1 MKVLRRLLILVLVV
15 AAFAGGYG
23 YGRWYARPRAPEG
36 ADARERRVLYYVDP
50 MHPAYKS
57 DRPGTAPD
65 CGMTLQPVYASEA
78 APDHSGHTP
87 APEGGSDLP
96 MGAIQISP
104 QKQQLIGVRYGMPSL
119 DSSVKTIRAVGKVTA
134 DEQRI
139 ARVHTRVEGWIDK
152 VFVDFTGKIV
162 EQGQPL
168 LTLYSPDLLAS
179 QEEFLLALK
188 SQELMKSSPL
198 ERALGQSQSLLAA
211 SRRRLQLWDLSDE
224 QIEEL
229 ERTRKPVTNISLYS
243 PVSGYVMT
251 RNAFPKQRI
260 TPETEVYT
268 ITDLSKVWVMADV
281 FEAEASLIRINQ
293 LVTITSSY
301 GSRQAISGRVDYIQ
315 PQIDPITRTLK
326 VRIDAENPR
335 LTLKPDMFVEVNFR
349 IALPQRVTVPMDA
362 VLDAGLKKVVF
373 VDRGNGYLEPREVQT
388 GERLGDRVEIL
399 SGLKPDERIVT
410 SGTFLIDSESQ
421 MKSAA
426 AGMGSMPGMPG
437 MAAPKSQAASNSKV
451 STAPPAPGKA
461 TENMKDM
468 PGMVPAK

>member
-1 MKVLRRLLILVLVV
+1 MKVLRRLLILALVV

-23 YGRWYARPRAPEG
+23 YGRWYAKPKAPEG
-36 ADARERRVLYYVDP
+36 AAAKERRVLYYVDP

-57 DRPGTAPD
+57 VKPGTAPD
-65 CGMTLQPVYASEA
+65 CGMTLQPVYADDAE
-78 APDHSGHTP
+78 HSGHVP
-87 APEGGSDLP
+87 APEAGTDLP

-119 DSSVKTIRAVGKVTA
+119 DSSIKTIRAVGKVTP

-152 VFVDFTGKIV
+152 VFVDFTGKVV

-188 SQELMKSSPL
+188 SQEIMKTSPL
-198 ERALGQSQSLLAA
+198 QSALGQSQSLLAA
-211 SRRRLQLWDLSDE
+211 SRRRLQLWELSDE
-224 QIEEL
+224 QIEEIA
-229 ERTRKPVTNISLYS
+229 RTRKPVTNIALYS

-268 ITDLSKVWVMADV
+268 ITDLSRVWVMADV
-281 FEAEASLIRINQ
+281 FEAEASLIRVNQ
-293 LVTITSSY
+293 PVTITLSY

-315 PQIDPITRTLK
+315 PQIDPVTRTLK
-326 VRIDAENPR
+326 IRIDAENPR

-349 IALPQRVTVPMDA
+349 IALPQHVTVQ
-362 VLDAGLKKVVF
+362 
-373 VDRGNGYLEPREVQT
+373 RTRCWT
-388 GERLGDRVEIL
+388 
-399 SGLKPDERIVT
+399 
-410 SGTFLIDSESQ
+410 
-421 MKSAA
+421 
-426 AGMGSMPGMPG
+426 PG
-437 MAAPKSQAASNSKV
+437 
-451 STAPPAPGKA
+451 
-461 TENMKDM
+461 
-468 PGMVPAK
+468 